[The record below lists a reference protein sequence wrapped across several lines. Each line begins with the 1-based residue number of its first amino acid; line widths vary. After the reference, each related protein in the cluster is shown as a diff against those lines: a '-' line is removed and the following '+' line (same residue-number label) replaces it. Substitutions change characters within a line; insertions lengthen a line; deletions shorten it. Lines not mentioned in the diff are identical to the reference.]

1 MNESTKGLLD
11 QIQQA
16 DDRLKDAKATR
27 SDLQAELERRFLD
40 GGLMLL
46 ETTNGIGT
54 SHNVQDGCNITT
66 QVSKKVKWDSEMLME
81 IAGGMEWKTAK
92 DLFNIEFSMSEK
104 SFSALTGNL
113 RSSVEGARTIFLQ
126 KPKVTI
132 KGVV

>member
-1 MNESTKGLLD
+1 
-11 QIQQA
+11 
-16 DDRLKDAKATR
+16 
-27 SDLQAELERRFLD
+27 
-40 GGLMLL
+40 
-46 ETTNGIGT
+46 
-54 SHNVQDGCNITT
+54 
-66 QVSKKVKWDSEMLME
+66 ME